1 MSLIAWYPLLG
12 NGNNQGLDDTNL
24 DIMGTVP
31 YNAGKIGNAATFSG
45 VAANCLHRP
54 SFNLTDNFTWACWV
68 KITNTVSTYQF
79 ILSEG
84 RDYEKYGMNLITF
97 TNGNIGLMYGTNS
110 TLVILSSPVLNTW
123 YHITIVVS
131 STEGIKGYVNG
142 NLAVTGPYRMPD
154 YTYNSSR
161 FTIGK
166 MSYSYTN
173 TAYYFPL
180 NGQIND
186 VRIYNHALSVKEIK
200 EISKGLVLHYPLD
213 NNNMGNKNMAI
224 GSDENT
230 SWAWTMQ
237 TGGYTRTFEE
247 ADGGTWCCLT
257 RDSVAQSGWSVIYYN
272 NEISR
277 SEIEPNSTYTI
288 SLEIL
293 PSHNFRL
300 GLSIMNVNGTDV
312 LTNGTAYQD
321 LQANVINKVVMT
333 VTTSSTLPS
342 STGQRL
348 YMTGMN
354 NSVGASYKFRRV
366 KMEKGDKATTWCPNK
381 TDALYSAW
389 GLDSVT
395 IYDCSGYKYHGAVKT
410 LLPCSVDTVRHTC
423 STIFDGV
430 SSSLI
435 LPVRNLMN
443 ELLSNQCTISF
454 WCNEADISSRSI
466 YFGGWGDSPFNIEM
480 LNGKLRVYW
489 NGAPDIQECNVIN
502 NTWILWTITIDKATG
517 IKIYKNGVYE
527 YSYNSAL
534 STLTLKEDFYIGR
547 DTRDTGDTLFEGKMS
562 DFRIYATALSAEE
575 IKELYQIPISVD
587 KAGNIFGYEF
597 IEETKPEFNKTGIVE
612 HQKLMESSGAN
623 ILGTEFIGQTYS
635 YIPSA
640 GSNAT
645 MNTVYA
651 DVSNLQPGE
660 KVWVKVDVEW
670 SGFDTSNTS
679 GTFALFFQ
687 GDHYSIANDKW
698 EWTGG
703 NAICSALNSVA
714 SSNRLTGLVLSQP
727 SGKTT
732 LITSFTSTAYP
743 NTYNKVRIGV
753 RSDYSNGV
761 GSFTMSNIEVIP
773 DKYYIDKTFKIGK
786 TYLSTNQIIEV

>member
-1 MSLIAWYPLLG
+1 MSLIAWYPLLK

-45 VAANCLHRP
+45 AAANCLHRP

-142 NLAVTGPYRMPD
+142 DLAVTGPYRAPD

-161 FTIGK
+161 FTVGK

-173 TAYYFPL
+173 TTNYFPL

-186 VRIYNHALSVKEIK
+186 VRVYDHALSVKEIK
-200 EISKGLVLHYPLD
+200 EISKGLVLHYPFD
-213 NNNMGNKNMAI
+213 NNGCGNPNMAVET
-224 GSDENT
+224 DLNT
-230 SWAWTMQ
+230 AWVWSLQAGDTIKS
-237 TGGYTRTFEE
+237 YE
-247 ADGGTWCCLT
+247 DDWCVLT
-257 RDSVAQSGWSVIYYN
+257 KGNTPASGWAVSYYHGG
-272 NEISR
+272 ISR
-277 SEIEPNSTYTI
+277 NSYLPNTKYTI
-288 SLEIL
+288 SFDLW
-293 PSHNFRL
+293 S
-300 GLSIMNVNGTDV
+300 NVSGTINID
-312 LTNGTAYQD
+312 LRETNSNNPLD
-321 LQANVINKVVMT
+321 
-333 VTTSSTLPS
+333 
-342 STGQRL
+342 TGFV
-348 YMTGMN
+348 
-354 NSVGASYKFRRV
+354 SCSYKANTVNKIQVTITTLSSLPVATAQVVYISGFNTTIGSIYKVRNL
-366 KMEKGDKATTWCPNK
+366 KIELGDKATTWCPNK

-410 LLPCSVDTVRHTC
+410 LLPCSIDTVRHTS
-423 STIFDGV
+423 STIFDGL

-502 NTWILWTITIDKATG
+502 NAWILWTITIDKATG
-517 IKIYKNGVYE
+517 IKIYKNGVHE

-534 STLTLKEDFYIGR
+534 STLTLKGDFYIGR

-562 DFRIYATALSAEE
+562 DFRIYSTVLSAEE

-587 KAGNIFGYEF
+587 KAGNIFGYDF

-623 ILGTEFIGQTYS
+623 ILGTEFIGKTYS
-635 YIPSA
+635 YTPST

-703 NAICSALNSVA
+703 NAICSALNSAA
-714 SSNRLTGLVLSQP
+714 SSNRLTGLVLSQS